1 VAWFKWKGTV
11 QLVLNRLLSTAHCF
25 HAQQTSSIV
34 TEGMRLYAQG
44 WRCASRSAHFCYAK
58 RRCVTPTR
66 SGATLDW
73 RAEDV
78 LHPCRV
84 CYNMKQQ

>member
-1 VAWFKWKGTV
+1 VAWFKRKGKV
-11 QLVLNRLLSTAHCF
+11 QLVLNRLPSTAHCF

-34 TEGMRLYAQG
+34 MEGMRLYAQG
-44 WRCASRSAHFCYAK
+44 WHCMLRSAHFCYAK
-58 RRCVTPTR
+58 HRCVTHAG

-84 CYNMKQQ
+84 CYNRKQH